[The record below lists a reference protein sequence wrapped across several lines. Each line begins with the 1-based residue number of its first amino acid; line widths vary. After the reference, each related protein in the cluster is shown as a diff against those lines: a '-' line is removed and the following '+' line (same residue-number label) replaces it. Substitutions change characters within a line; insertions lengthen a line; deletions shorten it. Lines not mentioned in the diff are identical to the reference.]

1 MCGCLRSM
9 SGSRLTS
16 GLTDFPRPNTTLR
29 CHKYRKKLPKV
40 AHNLPDPWHLA
51 VHDTFHL
58 VLNITNTYP
67 VTNLEFDVGEVLGE
81 GEVVALGRPVVE
93 VGAAYRHHGEGEPTV
108 LHLHPGY
115 SHPGEAAPRP
125 PLPRPDGGQAKVQ
138 GALAAEHRGHQGRG
152 QGAQQLPPQ
161 LELPF

>member
-1 MCGCLRSM
+1 M
-9 SGSRLTS
+9 
-16 GLTDFPRPNTTLR
+16 
-29 CHKYRKKLPKV
+29 

-58 VLNITNTYP
+58 VLTITNTYP
-67 VTNLEFDVGEVLGE
+67 VTNLEFDVGEMLGE

-93 VGAAYRHHGEGEPTV
+93 VGAAYRHHGLGEGGATV
-108 LHLHPGY
+108 LHLHPGP

-138 GALAAEHRGHQGRG
+138 GALVAEHRGHQGRG
-152 QGAQQLPPQ
+152 QPCQPGLPRPQ
-161 LELPF
+161 LTPRSR